1 MASADL
7 SIEAA
12 RAAVVR
18 YGQRL
23 VADRL
28 VYGSAGNLSI
38 RIGDKVVMSPSGLNY
53 DQITDEHVNVL
64 SADGTILE
72 GTGRRSS
79 EWPMHR
85 RVYDLTSGGSGGSSL
100 RDSTSG
106 GSGGSSL
113 RDSTSGGSGGSSLR
127 DSTARA
133 VIHTHSPFGVA
144 VGTLWDEIPAVHY
157 SVLRLGGPTVRV
169 AGYTT
174 FGSDGLAENVAAALE
189 DRFACLLQNHGAV
202 AYGADIEEAYDR
214 VQLIEWMAEVY
225 WRARLAGTPRIL
237 SGEELAAVSEAARQ
251 HRYHDRGRP

>member
-1 MASADL
+1 MGADL

-18 YGQRL
+18 YGRRL
-23 VADRL
+23 VTDRL

-53 DQITDEHVNVL
+53 DVITEEHVNVL

-72 GTGRRSS
+72 GTGKRSS

-85 RVYDLTSGGSGGSSL
+85 RVYDLTDAG
-100 RDSTSG
+100 
-106 GSGGSSL
+106 
-113 RDSTSGGSGGSSLR
+113 
-127 DSTARA
+127 A
-133 VIHTHSPFGVA
+133 VIHTHSPFGVT
-144 VGTLWDEIPAVHY
+144 VGTICDEIPAVHY

-174 FGSDGLAENVAAALE
+174 FGSDGLAENVTAALQ

-202 AYGADIEEAYDR
+202 AYGADIGEAYDR
-214 VQLIEWMAEVY
+214 VQLVEWMAEVY

-237 SGEELAAVSEAARQ
+237 SAQELAAVSEAARQ

>member
-12 RAAVVR
+12 RAAVVQ

-53 DQITDEHVNVL
+53 DQITEEHVNVL

-85 RVYDLTSGGSGGSSL
+85 RVYDLSDAG
-100 RDSTSG
+100 
-106 GSGGSSL
+106 
-113 RDSTSGGSGGSSLR
+113 
-127 DSTARA
+127 A

-202 AYGADIEEAYDR
+202 AYGADIAEAYDR

-225 WRARLAGTPRIL
+225 WRARLAGAPRIL
-237 SGEELAAVSEAARQ
+237 SAEELAAVSEAARQ

>member
-1 MASADL
+1 MGADL

-12 RAAVVR
+12 RAAVVQ
-18 YGQRL
+18 YGRRL
-23 VADRL
+23 VTDRL

-53 DQITDEHVNVL
+53 DVITEEHVNVL

-72 GTGRRSS
+72 GTGKRSS

-85 RVYDLTSGGSGGSSL
+85 RVYDLTDAG
-100 RDSTSG
+100 
-106 GSGGSSL
+106 
-113 RDSTSGGSGGSSLR
+113 
-127 DSTARA
+127 A
-133 VIHTHSPFGVA
+133 VIHTHSPFGVT
-144 VGTLWDEIPAVHY
+144 VGTICDEIPAVHY

-174 FGSDGLAENVAAALE
+174 FGSDGLAENVTAALQ

-202 AYGADIEEAYDR
+202 AYGADIGEAYDR
-214 VQLIEWMAEVY
+214 VQLVEWMAEVY

-237 SGEELAAVSEAARQ
+237 SAQELAAVSEAARQ